1 MSVVKIGVRNSVT
14 ERKKRRRNTDH
25 LLAVFATIMMKV
37 KVLVAQSCPGYLFAW
52 NSFHGI
58 LQARILEWVAG
69 SLLQGIFPTQGLKL
83 DLLP

>member
-1 MSVVKIGVRNSVT
+1 MSVVKTGVRNSVT

-37 KVLVAQSCPGYLFAW
+37 KMLVAQSCPGYLFAW

-58 LQARILEWVAG
+58 LQARILEWVAIPF
-69 SLLQGIFPTQGLKL
+69 SRVLSQPR
-83 DLLP
+83 D